1 MPGVLK
7 EFNYVMNAANSM
19 ICPKGDFTADQIP
32 DLSGRIAIVTGG
44 NTGIGKET
52 IKVLLQ
58 RNVKVYLGARSK
70 LKAELAIQELKE
82 QTGREAIFLELDLGN
97 LASVRKTAEEYMSKE
112 SELHILF
119 NNAGVMTPPKE
130 MLTDDSYD
138 LQFGTNVIGPFL
150 FTQLLMPALLA
161 GKASSPDEHARIVMT
176 SSSAA
181 LVYTLNFDSFKDGP
195 ARRKMSTEQLY
206 QQSKFADAVLGRQF
220 ANKYKDQG
228 IISYSA
234 DPGLIQTDLQRH
246 MPSMQ
251 RRIIGT
257 MLRPAPMGA
266 LTQLWAGTMPEA
278 LEHNGEYLIPWAR
291 IGRCREEAYDDEL
304 GNRLWNWLVEETKE
318 R

>member
-1 MPGVLK
+1 M
-7 EFNYVMNAANSM
+7 
-19 ICPKGDFTADQIP
+19 
-32 DLSGRIAIVTGG
+32 
-44 NTGIGKET
+44 
-52 IKVLLQ
+52 
-58 RNVKVYLGARSK
+58 
-70 LKAELAIQELKE
+70 KAELAIQELKE
-82 QTGREAIFLELDLGN
+82 QTGREAIFLKLDLGN